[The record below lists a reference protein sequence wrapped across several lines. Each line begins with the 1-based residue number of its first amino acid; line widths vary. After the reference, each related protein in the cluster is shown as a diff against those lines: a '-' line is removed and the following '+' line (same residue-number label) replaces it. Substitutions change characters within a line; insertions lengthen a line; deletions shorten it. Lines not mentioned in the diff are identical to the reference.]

1 MRIAL
6 ISQPRDFIVAG
17 GTQRG
22 SVAIVT
28 YELARRLADRHDVTL
43 YAPLGPGQPATER
56 CHETLLIRRLSRARR
71 RLHRAIELSA
81 GLVEWS
87 PPYFV
92 RKAFFREYATSLAQ
106 QLRRDPPQVVHI
118 QVNSQFIPLV
128 RQAVPRARIVLHV
141 HDELLTHVARKWAV
155 PNLAHVDAVVTCSD
169 YIARRW
175 RERFPEYATIIQ
187 PIGNGVDLERFVP
200 GRADDRAPP
209 SREVLYVGRV
219 SPEKGTH
226 VLASAFNLVVRA
238 VPEARLSIVGPAGL
252 LPLSYIALLAQ
263 DRQVASLREFY
274 GRGLLDRIVVQV
286 LGARSSYLDA
296 VLSRLEPEARARTR
310 VFGGVGQERL
320 PELYRRAALLAAP
333 SVLEEPF
340 GLPLV
345 EAMACA
351 VPVVASRAG
360 GMADILE
367 DGVTGRLV
375 ERGDV
380 ESLAQAMTQIL
391 LDAPLADSMR
401 LAACATARQRFGWE
415 RVACELEKVY
425 AGSVHAAPPMRPVPS
440 LPRSARRAS

>member
-17 GTQRG
+17 GTQHG

-28 YELARRLADRHDVTL
+28 YELARRLAERHDVTL
-43 YAPLGPGQPATER
+43 YAPRGPGQSGTER
-56 CHETLLIRRLSRARR
+56 CHETLLIRRISRAWR
-71 RLHRAIELSA
+71 RLHRGLELSA

-92 RKAFFREYATSLAQ
+92 RETFFREYATALAEE
-106 QLRRDPPQVVHI
+106 LRRDPPEIVHI
-118 QVNSQFIPLV
+118 QVNAQFIPLV
-128 RQAVPRARIVLHV
+128 RRAIPRARIVLHV
-141 HDELLTHVARKWAV
+141 HDELLTHVAKKWVV

-169 YIARRW
+169 YIARKW
-175 RERFPEYATIIQ
+175 RQRFPEYATSIQ
-187 PIGNGVDLERFVP
+187 PIGNGVDLERFSP
-200 GRADDRAPP
+200 GRADERPTP

-238 VPEARLSIVGPAGL
+238 VPDARLSIVGPAGL
-252 LPLSYIALLAQ
+252 LPFGYIALLAE
-263 DRQVASLREFY
+263 DPQVASLREFY
-274 GRGLLDRIVVQV
+274 GGGMLDRIVVQI
-286 LGARSSYLDA
+286 LRARSSYADA
-296 VLSRLEPEARARTR
+296 VLSRLAPEARARTR
-310 VFGGVGQERL
+310 VFGGVRQERL
-320 PELYRRAALLAAP
+320 PELYRRAALVAAP

-360 GMADILE
+360 GMAGIID

-375 ERGDV
+375 DRGDV
-380 ESLAQAMTQIL
+380 EALAHAMIQIL
-391 LDAPLADSMR
+391 LDAPLAASMR
-401 LAACATARQRFGWE
+401 LAARAAAQERYSWS
-415 RVACELEKVY
+415 RVAGVLEKVY
-425 AGSVHAAPPMRPVPS
+425 AGSASAALPMRPMPS
-440 LPRSARRAS
+440 LPRSVRRAS